1 MAKTFHLTMCRISE
15 TLPLSMGNA
24 IPLREIYNIAH
35 LIIAM
40 STTGVAAAPP
50 TLKAIER
57 FL

>member
-1 MAKTFHLTMCRISE
+1 MCRISE